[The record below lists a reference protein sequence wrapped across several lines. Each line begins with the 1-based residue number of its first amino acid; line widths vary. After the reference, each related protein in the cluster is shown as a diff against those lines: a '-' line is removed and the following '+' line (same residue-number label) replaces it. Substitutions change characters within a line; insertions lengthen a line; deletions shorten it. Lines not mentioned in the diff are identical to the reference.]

1 MLQKTSDDG
10 SHVHVLGLARNTGL
24 EARDAANDHVHAH
37 AGTRCLGN
45 LVDDLAVGKRV
56 ELKEHA
62 GGLADKGAL
71 NLAVQAA
78 HDERFQSDGRHTQEA
93 VVAAQVAQRQIAEEQ
108 VGVFTDAGM
117 GCHEHK
123 VAVEFGRLLV
133 KVAGAQKRE
142 AGERHALAIGELAD
156 LGVALK
162 AFGAVDDGAACL
174 FQTLGPLDVVLLVK
188 AGAELHEHRD
198 LFAVLGSIDQRL
210 AQAAL
215 LGHAVERDAQRDA
228 LGVVGGL
235 VHQIQE
241 GVHGLVGIKEQLVV
255 LQHLLADGA
264 GHVDGGIGLRPK
276 RRKEQLVAQV
286 LGNLALNAKDVAQVE
301 RDIAGKDRA
310 ARKLER
316 LADGLE
322 RCLLERPR
330 DREHYRLQTQALLED
345 ALHVL
350 AVVLF
355 LFDALAVRID
365 VGVAGDADQ
374 RTIQRLIGA
383 KAAVQAGEDDVLEQ
397 DVGVGA
403 GGRGDL
409 DHAVHRGGN
418 LDKAQQALLVGGA
431 VQTTGQIERAIA

>member
-71 NLAVQAA
+71 NLAVQAT
-78 HDERFQSDGRHTQEA
+78 HDERLEAHGCHAQEA
-93 VVAAQVAQRQIAEEQ
+93 VVAAQVAQRQVAEEQ
-108 VGVFTDAGM
+108 VGILADAGVC
-117 GCHEHK
+117 GHEHK
-123 VAVEFGRLLV
+123 VAVELGRLLV
-133 KVAGAQKRE
+133 KVAGAQKRQT
-142 AGERHALAIGELAD
+142 GKRHALAIGELAD

-162 AFGAVDDGAACL
+162 ALGAVDDGAARF

-188 AGAELHEHRD
+188 ARAELHEHRD
-198 LFAVLGSIDQRL
+198 LFAVLGGVNQRL
-210 AQAAL
+210 AQTAL

-228 LGVVGGL
+228 LGVVCGL
-235 VHQIQE
+235 VYQVQE
-241 GVHGLVGIKEQLVV
+241 RIHGLVGVKEQLVA
-255 LQHLLADGA
+255 LQHLLANGA
-264 GHVDGGIGLRPK
+264 GHVDGGIGLRLK
-276 RRKEQLVAQV
+276 RRKEELVAQA
-286 LGNLALNAKDVAQVE
+286 LGNFALDAKDVAQVE
-301 RDIAGKDRA
+301 RDIAGKNRA

-316 LADGLE
+316 FADGLE
-322 RCLLERPR
+322 RRLLERTG
-330 DREHYRLQTQALLED
+330 DGKHHRLQAQALFED

-350 AVVLF
+350 AVILF
-355 LFDALAVRID
+355 LLDALAVWVDI
-365 VGVAGDADQ
+365 GIAGDADQ
-374 RTIQRLIGA
+374 SAVEWLIGA
-383 KAAVQAGEDDVLEQ
+383 KAAVQAGKNDVLEQ

-403 GGRGDL
+403 GGRGNL

-418 LDKAQQALLVGGA
+418 LDEAQQTFLVRDTIQSA
-431 VQTTGQIERAIA
+431 S